1 MSECWDQM
9 GVGMKV
15 EVACGAEGVT
25 KDAYW
30 VATVIGIAGEHPLT
44 DCCFGRVVVAALPW
58 RPLLE
63 QSRDK
68 SGKSF

>member
-1 MSECWDQM
+1 MSECWEHM

-30 VATVIGIAGEHPLT
+30 VATVIGIAGKQ
-44 DCCFGRVVVAALPW
+44 FVVNLVIVVHSIDSGLS
-58 RPLLE
+58 LLMN
-63 QSRDK
+63 
-68 SGKSF
+68 